1 MHTLSCP
8 YPRLSLLPGQS
19 QVGVKLSL
27 SPDQGNHCDHQVV
40 GRLLLRVAE
49 FGLESGGEELPY
61 GAGTR
66 NFKVRDL
73 NINLTSSVKDL
84 MSWSEKVAKEEEAMK
99 VLVHDVSIG
108 WWKMII

>member
-19 QVGVKLSL
+19 QVSVKSSE
-27 SPDQGNHCDHQVV
+27 SPDQGSHCDHQVV

-66 NFKVRDL
+66 NFKVRKGPQHQPHLLHEGPDEL
-73 NINLTSSVKDL
+73 
-84 MSWSEKVAKEEEAMK
+84 EREGGQGGGGHEG
-99 VLVHDVSIG
+99 VST
-108 WWKMII
+108 

>member
-19 QVGVKLSL
+19 QVSVKPSL

-73 NINLTSSVKDL
+73 N
-84 MSWSEKVAKEEEAMK
+84 SEHQPHLLHEGPDELEREGGQGGGGHEGASK
-99 VLVHDVSIG
+99 
-108 WWKMII
+108 